1 MIDLKSHSFEELES
15 IVISFGEKKYRAT
28 QLFQAIHKQNIDT
41 IEEISILPKVL
52 RNDLSKK
59 YFIDTLRIE
68 KHFDSKIDGTK
79 KYLFRLIDDHLI
91 ESVLMKYKHG
101 YSACLSTQVGC
112 RMGCLFCASTK
123 GGLVRDLTAGEMV
136 EQVYKMQKG
145 AEVRISN
152 VVLMGSGEPLE
163 NYENVMKFLSII
175 HDEHGQNMGYRHI
188 SLSTVGIPAKIRQ
201 LADKELQ
208 ITLSVS
214 LHAPNDELRKKIVP
228 VAKKYSIKSIIDSC
242 KYYLEKTHRR
252 ITFEYA
258 LIKDLNDSVENAREL
273 AKLLKGMLCHV
284 NLIPMNPIKE
294 SELQP
299 SSKKKTQQF
308 CDMLTAKGINVT
320 IRRELGQ
327 DINAA
332 CGQLRRDYGSTTK
345 GTRLHYITPLQ
356 AKSTKKNGAE

>member
-1 MIDLKSHSFEELES
+1 MKNIDLKSYTLEELENL
-15 IVISFGEKKYRAT
+15 IISLREKKYRAV
-28 QLFQAIHKQNIDT
+28 QMFEWMHQQNIKT
-41 IEEISILPKVL
+41 IDDITIIPKNFRNEISQ
-52 RNDLSKK
+52 K
-59 YFIDTLRIE
+59 YFIDSLRIE
-68 KHFDSKIDGTK
+68 KRFDSRIDGTK
-79 KYLFRLIDDHLI
+79 KYLIRLNDNHLI

-123 GGLVRDLTAGEMV
+123 GGLVRDLTAGEMLD
-136 EQVYKMQKG
+136 QVYQMQKD

-163 NYENVMKFLSII
+163 NLEDVMKFLSII
-175 HDEHGQNMGYRHI
+175 HDEHGQNIGYRHI
-188 SLSTVGIPAKIRQ
+188 TLSTVGIPEKIKQ
-201 LADKELQ
+201 LADMGLQ
-208 ITLSVS
+208 ITLSIS

-228 VAKKYSIKSIIDSC
+228 VAKKYSIRSILGAC
-242 KYYLEKTHRR
+242 TYYIEKTHRR

-258 LIKDLNDSVENAREL
+258 LIKDLNDSIENAREL

-299 SSKKKTQQF
+299 SSKKTVQKF
-308 CDMLTAKGINVT
+308 SDILVLKGRNVT
-320 IRRELGQ
+320 TRRELGQ

-332 CGQLRRDYGSTTK
+332 CGQLRRDYSGK
-345 GTRLHYITPLQ
+345 I
-356 AKSTKKNGAE
+356 

>member
-1 MIDLKSHSFEELES
+1 MKDLKSFTREELTQLVLS
-15 IVISFGEKKYRAT
+15 LKEKKYRAT
-28 QLFQAIHKQNIDT
+28 QLFQAIHQQNTAT
-41 IEEISILPKVL
+41 IEDIAILPKTL
-52 RNDLSKK
+52 RNELSQK
-59 YFIDTLRIE
+59 YFIDSLRIE
-68 KHFDSKIDGTK
+68 KRFDSQIDGTK
-79 KYLFRLIDDHLI
+79 KYLFRLKDDHLI
-91 ESVLMKYKHG
+91 ESVLMKYKYG

-112 RMGCLFCASTK
+112 KMGCLFCASTK
-123 GGLVRDLTAGEMV
+123 GGLVRDLTAGEMLD
-136 EQVYKMQKG
+136 QLYQMQKD

-163 NYENVMKFLSII
+163 NYENVIKFLAII

-188 SLSTVGIPAKIRQ
+188 TLSTVGILDRIKQ
-201 LADKELQ
+201 LADMELQ
-208 ITLSVS
+208 ITLSIS
-214 LHAPNDELRKKIVP
+214 LHAPNDDLRKKIVT
-228 VAKKYSIKSIIDSC
+228 VAKKYSIQSIMNAC

-284 NLIPMNPIKE
+284 NLIPMNPIRE
-294 SELQP
+294 SELQS
-299 SSKKKTQQF
+299 SSKKKTKQF
-308 CDMLTAKGINVT
+308 YEMLITKRINVT

-332 CGQLRRDYGSTTK
+332 CGQLRRNYGSTTK

-356 AKSTKKNGAE
+356 AKNTKKK

>member
-1 MIDLKSHSFEELES
+1 
-15 IVISFGEKKYRAT
+15 
-28 QLFQAIHKQNIDT
+28 
-41 IEEISILPKVL
+41 
-52 RNDLSKK
+52 
-59 YFIDTLRIE
+59 
-68 KHFDSKIDGTK
+68 
-79 KYLFRLIDDHLI
+79 
-91 ESVLMKYKHG
+91 MKYKHG

-214 LHAPNDELRKKIVP
+214 LHAPNDELRRK
-228 VAKKYSIKSIIDSC
+228 
-242 KYYLEKTHRR
+242 LFQLLRNTQ
-252 ITFEYA
+252 
-258 LIKDLNDSVENAREL
+258 LN
-273 AKLLKGMLCHV
+273 
-284 NLIPMNPIKE
+284 
-294 SELQP
+294 
-299 SSKKKTQQF
+299 
-308 CDMLTAKGINVT
+308 
-320 IRRELGQ
+320 
-327 DINAA
+327 
-332 CGQLRRDYGSTTK
+332 QL
-345 GTRLHYITPLQ
+345 
-356 AKSTKKNGAE
+356 

>member
-1 MIDLKSHSFEELES
+1 MKNIDLKSYTLEELENL
-15 IVISFGEKKYRAT
+15 IISLREKKYRAV
-28 QLFQAIHKQNIDT
+28 QMFEWMHQQNIKT
-41 IEEISILPKVL
+41 IDDITIIPKNFRNEISQ
-52 RNDLSKK
+52 K
-59 YFIDTLRIE
+59 YFIDSLRIE
-68 KHFDSKIDGTK
+68 KRFDSRIDGTK
-79 KYLFRLIDDHLI
+79 KYLIRLNDNHLI

-123 GGLVRDLTAGEMV
+123 GGLVRDLTAGEMLD
-136 EQVYKMQKG
+136 QVYQMQKD

-163 NYENVMKFLSII
+163 NLEDVMKFLSII
-175 HDEHGQNMGYRHI
+175 HDEHGQNIGYRHI
-188 SLSTVGIPAKIRQ
+188 TLSTVGIPEKIKQ
-201 LADKELQ
+201 LADMGLQ
-208 ITLSVS
+208 ITLSIS

-228 VAKKYSIKSIIDSC
+228 VAQKYSIRSILDAC
-242 KYYLEKTHRR
+242 TYYLEKTHRR

-258 LIKDLNDSVENAREL
+258 LIKDLNDSIENAREL

-299 SSKKKTQQF
+299 SSKKRVQQF
-308 CDMLTAKGINVT
+308 SDILVLKGRNVT
-320 IRRELGQ
+320 TRRELGQ

-332 CGQLRRDYGSTTK
+332 CGQLRRDYSG
-345 GTRLHYITPLQ
+345 
-356 AKSTKKNGAE
+356 KN

>member
-1 MIDLKSHSFEELES
+1 MNDLKSFTFIELKKL
-15 IVISFGEKKYRAT
+15 VTSFGEKKYRGI
-28 QLFQAIHKQNIDT
+28 QLFQAIHQQFFDSIEDIEVLPKELRMSLSKDHKIDSLT
-41 IEEISILPKVL
+41 IEK
-52 RNDLSKK
+52 R
-59 YFIDTLRIE
+59 
-68 KHFDSKIDGTK
+68 FDSHIDGTK
-79 KYLFRLIDDHLI
+79 KYLFRLHDDHLI

-123 GGLVRDLTAGEMV
+123 GGLVRNLSAGEIAD
-136 EQVYKMQKG
+136 QVYQMQNNSG
-145 AEVRISN
+145 VRISN

-163 NYENVMKFLSII
+163 NYENVMKFFSII

-188 SLSTVGIPAKIRQ
+188 TLSTVGIPEKIKQ
-201 LADKELQ
+201 LADEGLQ
-208 ITLSVS
+208 ITLSIS
-214 LHAPNDELRKKIVP
+214 LHAPSDELRKKIVP
-228 VAKKYSIKSIIDSC
+228 VAQKYSIKSILDAC
-242 KYYLEKTHRR
+242 RYYLEKTNRR

-258 LIKDLNDSVENAREL
+258 LIKGLNDSEEDARQL
-273 AKLLKGMLCHV
+273 AKLMKGMLCHV

-308 CDMLTAKGINVT
+308 CDLLTLKRINVT

-332 CGQLRRDYGSTTK
+332 CGQLRRDFIKPQIDTK
-345 GTRLHYITPLQ
+345 G
-356 AKSTKKNGAE
+356 KKK